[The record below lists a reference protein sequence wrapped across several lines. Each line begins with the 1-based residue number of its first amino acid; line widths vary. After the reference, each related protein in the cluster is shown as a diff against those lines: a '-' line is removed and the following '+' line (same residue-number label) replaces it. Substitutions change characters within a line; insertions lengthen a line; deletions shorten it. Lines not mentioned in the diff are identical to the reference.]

1 MNKVIIAPSIL
12 AADFSCLD
20 KEIKRIENSGAEW
33 IHFDVMDGHF
43 VNNISFGIPVLKSI
57 SKSTNLIKDVHLM
70 IENPKKYVKA
80 FIDAGADIITFHLEA
95 LNGEKE
101 VIELIDVI
109 KQEGKKVGI
118 SIKPGTSVEQL
129 FPFLPLIDLVL
140 IMSVEPGFGGQE
152 FMLNAT
158 TKILK
163 LKEYITMNKN
173 VKFYIEVDGGINDVT
188 GPVCIFYGADVLVA
202 GTYLFKAEDMKNA
215 LSKLLIRND

>member
-70 IENPKKYVKA
+70 IEDPKKYVKP

-101 VIELIDVI
+101 VIELIDLI

-163 LKEYITMNKN
+163 LKEYIALNKD

-188 GPVCIFYGADVLVA
+188 GPVCVFYGADVLVA